1 MELRI
6 LRPHIIT
13 SKLSRPIL
21 AFWFISAKY
30 EPIIFVHLYQS
41 KSTPEDIQV
50 WIKQKL
56 FVPNEI
62 SLPRNFVDVSF
73 SYLDAFLRTFTK
85 QPWIASAFYSDTII
99 FP

>member
-6 LRPHIIT
+6 LRPHRIT
-13 SKLSRPIL
+13 SRLSRPIL
-21 AFWFISAKY
+21 AFWFFSAKY
-30 EPIIFVHLYQS
+30 EPIIFIHLYQT
-41 KSTPEDIQV
+41 KSTPEDIQD
-50 WIKQKL
+50 WIKQTL

-85 QPWIASAFYSDTII
+85 QPWVPSAFYSDTII